1 MKKYVVLFLLA
12 LIGSNCFFGVTSQA
26 MEHNNKSDL
35 SITFVETDKETLLPQ
50 GEKDP
55 FEPQHTFPEVIQSYS
70 GSLPSTGELVT
81 SVIWLL
87 LGLSLFIV
95 CLSVFSFKK
104 IIGQAVWE

>member
-1 MKKYVVLFLLA
+1 MKKYVALLLFA
-12 LIGSNCFFGVTSQA
+12 LIGSSCFFGETSKA
-26 MEHNNKSDL
+26 MEHNDKSDV
-35 SITFVETDKETLLPQ
+35 SITFVGTDKETLPPP
-50 GEKDP
+50 GTKDP
-55 FEPQHTFPEVIQSYS
+55 FEPQHTFPDVIPSHV

-104 IIGQAVWE
+104 IIGQTVWE